1 MPLVITTTRAIFG
14 QRAFSFEW
22 RYSKADSTSI
32 AHGFSGN
39 GDAKGDLDQHN
50 QANSVEAVE
59 DALCDKD
66 ALEHCTDRLES
77 YAAVESGC
85 SIVLGTKDAVI
96 AVTNEAGD
104 DDGDDVD
111 NLGAADSASAAES
124 QRPDARRQGQANRE
138 QAH

>member
-1 MPLVITTTRAIFG
+1 M
-14 QRAFSFEW
+14 
-22 RYSKADSTSI
+22 
-32 AHGFSGN
+32 
-39 GDAKGDLDQHN
+39 DQHN
-50 QANSVEAVE
+50 QANSVEAVK

-77 YAAVESGC
+77 YAAVESSC
-85 SIVLGTKDAVI
+85 SIVLGAKEAVI

-104 DDGDDVD
+104 DDGDDVN

-124 QRPDARRQGQANRE
+124 QRPDARRQGQAHRE

>member
-1 MPLVITTTRAIFG
+1 M
-14 QRAFSFEW
+14 
-22 RYSKADSTSI
+22 ADS
-32 AHGFSGN
+32 F
-39 GDAKGDLDQHN
+39 KGH
-50 QANSVEAVE
+50 A
-59 DALCDKD
+59 
-66 ALEHCTDRLES
+66 ALEGGL
-77 YAAVESGC
+77 A
-85 SIVLGTKDAVI
+85 IILGAFDAVC